1 MQKKKIWIIASIVGV
16 FLITLGISFALWYQ
30 TLEQTDHNILQTA
43 CFEIEF
49 LDGDAISL
57 SKAFPMID
65 EDGLKNTPYTFTI
78 KNICNDSAKYQINLE
93 TLNPSG
99 VKLPDKYLKANLQ
112 EDGSSKVT
120 TKLDKELNT
129 SLETSTTIEGA
140 MDAYKLFTGI
150 LEPNE
155 TKEFHLRL
163 WMHSD
168 VTQNDED
175 SMNANFAGKVSI
187 IASYYQDNRGTMMAV
202 NASTASAFYPY
213 KSSITK
219 IVMEDEMNPK
229 ETELVWDVSSEKN
242 GSVMS
247 YLVPN
252 EDDTTYTLYLQSDG
266 GIKANSNSSY
276 LFFGFSN
283 LESIEGLEYL
293 DTSKVTSMSFM
304 FNDCRNLTS
313 LDVSQF
319 DTSKVTNMSSMFMSC
334 GRLTNLDVSSFDTS
348 NVTNMG
354 FMFNGCGLTSL
365 DVSSFNTSKVTN
377 MSSMFNNCVWLTSLD
392 VSSFDTS
399 NVTSMSAMFQ
409 SCRRLT
415 NLDVSHFDTSKVT
428 DMHSMFSDCRGLT
441 NLDVSHFDTS
451 KVTNMSSMFAS
462 CTKLINLNVSHFD
475 TSNVT
480 DMRSMFM
487 SCGRLTNLDVSSFD
501 TSKVTNMSS
510 MFENMSTLVI
520 LRIKDG
526 AMKDWIMS
534 TGSVPAWTDANFEI
548 VS

>member
-99 VKLPDKYLKANLQ
+99 MKLPDKYLKANLQ

-129 SLETSTTIEGA
+129 DLETSTTIEGA
-140 MDAYKLFTGI
+140 IDAYKLFTGI

-168 VTQNDED
+168 VTQDDED

-229 ETELVWDVSSEKN
+229 DTEFIWDVSSEQN

-252 EDDTTYTLYLQSDG
+252 EDGTTYTLYLQSDG

-276 LFFGFSN
+276 LFFLFSN

-293 DTSKVTSMSFM
+293 DTSKVTSMS
-304 FNDCRNLTS
+304 
-313 LDVSQF
+313 
-319 DTSKVTNMSSMFMSC
+319 SMFSIC
-334 GRLTNLDVSSFDTS
+334 SGLTNLDVSSFDTS
-348 NVTNMG
+348 NVTNM
-354 FMFNGCGLTSL
+354 
-365 DVSSFNTSKVTN
+365 
-377 MSSMFNNCVWLTSLD
+377 
-392 VSSFDTS
+392 
-399 NVTSMSAMFQ
+399 SAMFQ
-409 SCRRLT
+409 NCRRLT
-415 NLDVSHFDTSKVT
+415 NLDVSHFDTSNVAN
-428 DMHSMFSDCRGLT
+428 MGSMFSGCSSLT
-441 NLDVSHFDTS
+441 SLDLSHFDTS
-451 KVTNMSSMFAS
+451 KVTSMSGMFS
-462 CTKLINLNVSHFD
+462 GCSSLTSLDLSHFD
-475 TSNVT
+475 TSKVT
-480 DMRSMFM
+480 KMRSMF
-487 SCGRLTNLDVSSFD
+487 SGCSKLTNLDVSSFD